1 MQAEAVTI
9 GRWMT
14 KQMFLDAIAIGQI
27 IPAPL
32 TMFSAFIGFHA
43 GHLYGGYGFAFLEG
57 FLITIAVFM
66 PCFIFTI
73 LGHHLLEKL
82 VRNKFLAAFF
92 DGVTGSVVGIIATTA
107 LDLLKFS
114 ITNTSI
120 LKDLPSDKQSL
131 VASQHSSLA
140 AILYILS
147 LAILYSYRKSM
158 ISFLLVIFGAI
169 AGQFLFIVE

>member
-1 MQAEAVTI
+1 MQAEVVTI
-9 GRWMT
+9 GKWMA
-14 KQMFLDAIAIGQI
+14 KQTFLDAIAIGQI

-32 TMFSAFIGFHA
+32 TMFSAFIGFQA
-43 GHLYGGYGFAFLEG
+43 GHLYGGHAWAFLEG

-114 ITNTSI
+114 ITNVSI
-120 LKDLPSDKQSL
+120 LKDLPPEKQYF

-140 AILYILS
+140 AILYVLS

-158 ISFLLVIFGAI
+158 IPFLLVIFGAI
-169 AGQFLFIVE
+169 AGQFLFVVE